1 MKKVKRIK
9 KRKLSIKK
17 ILKLII
23 PLFIIIILLVYK
35 NNLIKLYQSK
45 KTGYSYDTI
54 SVFHD
59 LDIYDDIKGHKYS
72 NTLEHIIIT
81 EYYNPTY
88 LNDYLNI
95 EYNNDFDFLKNINTL
110 LDLGYTSKDI
120 NTIYNNLS
128 PESIKLLT
136 ENNYLKDI
144 VNILKLTYF
153 HEDKL
158 ARYLNYNKDNDL
170 SYENLITYVNANL
183 DYKYYTNVID
193 ITEPKDITVL
203 VNKYHKLSNNYIPDD
218 LEAISNKCNR
228 GFNNKMRHEAKVAF
242 EEMCEAALKDNI
254 NIYSGSAYRSYDYQ
268 LGLYNRYVKANGFD
282 EAETFSAR
290 AGYSEHQ
297 TGLATDILNAKLDYI
312 SANDKEYDWLIN
324 NSYKYGFILR
334 YPKGKEKITGY
345 MYEEWHFRYL
355 GKEIAKDLYELGITY
370 DEYVARK

>member
-1 MKKVKRIK
+1 
-9 KRKLSIKK
+9 
-17 ILKLII
+17 
-23 PLFIIIILLVYK
+23 
-35 NNLIKLYQSK
+35 
-45 KTGYSYDTI
+45 
-54 SVFHD
+54 
-59 LDIYDDIKGHKYS
+59 
-72 NTLEHIIIT
+72 
-81 EYYNPTY
+81 
-88 LNDYLNI
+88 
-95 EYNNDFDFLKNINTL
+95 
-110 LDLGYTSKDI
+110 
-120 NTIYNNLS
+120 
-128 PESIKLLT
+128 
-136 ENNYLKDI
+136 
-144 VNILKLTYF
+144 
-153 HEDKL
+153 
-158 ARYLNYNKDNDL
+158 
-170 SYENLITYVNANL
+170 
-183 DYKYYTNVID
+183 
-193 ITEPKDITVL
+193 
-203 VNKYHKLSNNYIPDD
+203 
-218 LEAISNKCNR
+218 
-228 GFNNKMRHEAKVAF
+228 MRHEAKVAF